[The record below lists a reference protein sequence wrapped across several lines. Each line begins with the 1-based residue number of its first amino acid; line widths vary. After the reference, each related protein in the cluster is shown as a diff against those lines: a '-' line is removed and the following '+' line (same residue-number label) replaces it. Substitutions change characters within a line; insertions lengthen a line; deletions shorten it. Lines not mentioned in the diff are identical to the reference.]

1 MSARDLTGAPLISL
15 VPCKNRKVG
24 GQAGQ
29 GPGQRKYYERQRHK
43 SDQANIPSSYYAGQ
57 NLYQK
62 LMVDRGYPYLQDFYQ
77 NPTFGSRASHGQPQA
92 GGESSAQHHLMG
104 ARRDKLS
111 SSKSFDNLSDTI
123 SVSSEEEDNFKPRII
138 RPRRRRKKEKRRG
151 VGVGLSLLEQDE
163 SSCLGS
169 ETQWLPTGL
178 LSAESE
184 SPDTRSDTATDT
196 DTEDQEEL
204 EGNKK
209 SKSAKRRTHR
219 KLGGTLSVPTYPSF
233 QLREY
238 HSERT
243 SIGSDYYSLTS
254 SSSCSP
260 NSPQSSSS
268 DQLCDSDNGISA
280 TLHHPTLTASKSYN
294 NNSHSY
300 FRSPKLTQKEEV
312 EVEVEVESAK
322 KPGVKSRQLAL
333 RKTQSWAHT
342 SSTSSTNNNTATLG
356 EFSLW
361 YPGKSIDLL
370 SGIRKH
376 LSRLDLNEEESFPD
390 QQ

>member
-15 VPCKNRKVG
+15 VASKNRKV
-24 GQAGQ
+24 ASS
-29 GPGQRKYYERQRHK
+29 PRKYYERQRHS
-43 SDQANIPSSYYAGQ
+43 SDQAAIPSSYYAGQ

-62 LMVDRGYPYLQDFYQ
+62 LLVDRGYPHLQDFYQ
-77 NPTFGSRASHGQPQA
+77 NPTFANRANVGAGPS
-92 GGESSAQHHLMG
+92 GGESSFQHHLM

-111 SSKSFDNLSDTI
+111 SSKSSDNLSDTI

-151 VGVGLSLLEQDE
+151 VGVGLSVVEQDE

-184 SPDTRSDTATDT
+184 SPDSRSDTATSDT
-196 DTEDQEEL
+196 EEDQEEAG
-204 EGNKK
+204 GNKK

-260 NSPQSSSS
+260 ASPQSSSS
-268 DQLCDSDNGISA
+268 DQLCDSDNGISSQ
-280 TLHHPTLTASKSYN
+280 HQHPTLTASKSYNN

-300 FRSPKLTQKEEV
+300 FRSPKLTQK
-312 EVEVEVESAK
+312 VEVEVESAK

-342 SSTSSTNNNTATLG
+342 SSSSSTTASLG

-376 LSRLDLNEEESFPD
+376 LSRLDLNEEESGPD